1 MIKQKNM
8 LPTMP
13 TPLKRKPSF
22 DANSVLSIPNGEIS
36 YPITVENVQ
45 INMNVRLR
53 EIVANL

>member
-1 MIKQKNM
+1 M

-36 YPITVENVQ
+36 YPITVENAQ